1 MRAETLEAGCP
12 DEETVAKYRTMSRG
26 CLNLHRQ
33 LAGYRRYRRSQ
44 ATVYCD
50 FLRAN

>member
-33 LAGYRRYRRSQ
+33 LLAIDVIDDHKPLCI
-44 ATVYCD
+44 AV
-50 FLRAN
+50 L

>member
-33 LAGYRRYRRSQ
+33 LAGYRRYHDHKPLCI
-44 ATVYCD
+44 AD
-50 FLRAN
+50 F